1 VFHGHRGKQ
10 AFHVCALA
18 VILAFLSTIS
28 AAQATP
34 SKDPKISA
42 VSAVITQP
50 ATLYVLFD
58 RPYPDQGDVNSPN
71 DWVIFVTNKVGKV
84 STVSPTTVIS
94 IDVSAPVGGKR
105 PRPRFQRDLGAV
117 DLEDF
122 GSWIRLRHRRLIMA
136 MTQPDGIRQMRQ

>member
-1 VFHGHRGKQ
+1 MLRRLNVFHGHRGKQ

-50 ATLYVLFD
+50 ATLDVLFD
-58 RPYPDQGDVNSPN
+58 RPYPDQGVVNSPN

-94 IDVSAPVGGKR
+94 IDVSALNAYGDIGLQVSPPLTKASSSIDVTLATSKSIVH
-105 PRPRFQRDLGAV
+105 ATA
-117 DLEDF
+117 
-122 GSWIRLRHRRLIMA
+122 SN
-136 MTQPDGIRQMRQ
+136 